1 MNVQATKCNFLR
13 ALVKWM
19 VFIKVRLFF
28 HHEVIKG
35 SSLKKYT
42 QNQSYVFCF
51 LFFKLN
57 IIFIL
62 FIIMDFKKCSK
73 NLFKVDQTTP
83 KPSSLWSLLLSE
95 QMKCQSFLSSFFSPS
110 IIRFH
115 SNNHYL
121 SISMFVTS
129 TVSSFHRQPIP
140 SSIYQWKTTKC
151 LSTNRSIYRRQIRF
165 KASPVT
171 GIGVC
176 HRVIIKSEHQYGR
189 SCDCGSRNFS
199 NSMTA
204 SKQHWSNTKRSLDRC
219 LDSCTSNWAPCI
231 WW

>member
-1 MNVQATKCNFLR
+1 MCQAQTVKPKQGYRNNYKIVLQSGESKNVSLWRCRKYFRICTFRCIHEDDLELTSIGNSRGDDHAQHDVEMNVQATKCNFLR

-83 KPSSLWSLLLSE
+83 KPSSL
-95 QMKCQSFLSSFFSPS
+95 
-110 IIRFH
+110 
-115 SNNHYL
+115 
-121 SISMFVTS
+121 
-129 TVSSFHRQPIP
+129 
-140 SSIYQWKTTKC
+140 
-151 LSTNRSIYRRQIRF
+151 
-165 KASPVT
+165 
-171 GIGVC
+171 
-176 HRVIIKSEHQYGR
+176 
-189 SCDCGSRNFS
+189 
-199 NSMTA
+199 
-204 SKQHWSNTKRSLDRC
+204 
-219 LDSCTSNWAPCI
+219 
-231 WW
+231 